1 MNVLNWKSWCW
12 LVVFVAG
19 CGTTKS
25 QIATEQM
32 LVSGAVDDAISAIDF
47 RDLRGTRVF
56 FDTQYMKDVKG
67 VGFANADYVTSGLRQ
82 QMVAAGCLLMDK
94 KEEADIV
101 VEARIG
107 AVGTDGHDII
117 YGIPANNSLS
127 NAASL
132 VPNTPFLPAIP
143 EISLAR
149 KNAQQGAAKV
159 AVFAYHRESRLPVWQ
174 SGISLA
180 RSSSQDV
187 WLLGAGPFQRG
198 TIHDKTRF
206 AGEQLTIPGVYG
218 ASDPD
223 LGLAVNYNKP
233 HLFDLR
239 TVQRRQMFRNATQ
252 PSEDSTVPER
262 LLSDSSGGEGD
273 GEEPWLGY
281 DWPSLQPRLASPI
294 ESRLKWR

>member
-1 MNVLNWKSWCW
+1 MDVLNWKWWCW
-12 LVVFVAG
+12 LAVFVAG

-25 QIATEQM
+25 QMATEQM
-32 LVSGAVDDAISAIDF
+32 LVSGAVDDAIAAIDF

-67 VGFANADYVTSGLRQ
+67 VGFANADYVMSGLRQ
-82 QMVAAGCLLMDK
+82 QMVAAGCLLLDK

-132 VPNTPFLPAIP
+132 VPNTPLVPAIP

-149 KNAQQGAAKV
+149 KNSQQGAAKV

-174 SGISLA
+174 SGVSLA
-180 RSSSQDV
+180 RSNSQDV
-187 WLLGAGPFQRG
+187 WLFGAGPFQRG

-206 AGEQLTIPGVYG
+206 AGEQLSIPGVDG
-218 ASDPD
+218 AHDPD
-223 LGLAVNYNKP
+223 LGLAVDYNKP

-239 TVQRRQMFRNATQ
+239 AVQRRQMLSNSTK
-252 PSEDSTVPER
+252 PSEESAVPDR
-262 LLSDSSGGEGD
+262 LLGGSSEGQGEGA
-273 GEEPWLGY
+273 EPWLGP
-281 DWPSLQPRLASPI
+281 DWPTLQPRLASPF